1 MNRVTTGKATVAWL
15 AAAVLALGAPA
26 LAQEGQGQGQAIVTV
41 MSKDKHVQPA
51 PVPQQALRVQV
62 NGREANITQWAP
74 ATSPLEVVVAID
86 SSARTSLGRQ
96 LQDIANFV
104 QSLPPDARVAIGY
117 MQNGQTYLATPLTTN
132 KMAALQG
139 LHLPAGSPGSNA
151 SPYFCLS
158 DLAKHW
164 PSNDREARREV
175 VMITNGVDNYDRRF
189 DPEDPYVQAAIAD
202 AARAGLIV
210 NSIYWTDEGRF
221 NRGFYQT
228 NAGQSLLLEV
238 SQATG
243 GTTYWQGYGNPVSFQ
258 PYFEDLNRRF
268 RNQYELSFETHLKG
282 KPEVETLRLKVN
294 APGTKVDAPQQ
305 VLVAPGGVATTGT
318 F

>member
-1 MNRVTTGKATVAWL
+1 MNRIQTGKAAAAWL
-15 AAAVLALGAPA
+15 VATALAIGVPA
-26 LAQEGQGQGQAIVTV
+26 LAQEAQGQGQAIVTL
-41 MSKDKHVQPA
+41 MSKDKHALPA

-74 ATSPLEVVVAID
+74 ATTPLEVVVAID

-104 QSLPPDARVAIGY
+104 ESLPPDARVAIGY
-117 MQNGQTYLATPLTTN
+117 MLDGQTYLATPLTSN
-132 KMAALQG
+132 KRAALQG

-158 DLAKHW
+158 DLAKRW

-189 DPEDPYVQAAIAD
+189 DPQDPYVQAAMED
-202 AARAGLIV
+202 ATRAGLTV

-228 NAGQSLLLEV
+228 NAGQSLLTEV
-238 SQATG
+238 SEATG
-243 GTTYWQGYGNPVSFQ
+243 GVTYWQGYGNPVSFQ
-258 PYFEDLNRRF
+258 PYFEDLLHRF
-268 RNQYELSFETHLKG
+268 RNQYELGFETRLKG
-282 KPEVETLRLKVN
+282 KPEVETLKLKVS
-294 APGTKVDAPQQ
+294 APGTKVDAPNL
-305 VLVAPGGVATTGT
+305 VLVAPGGIATTGS